1 VSRYLIV
8 NADDFGFSSG
18 INRGI
23 VECFERG
30 IVTSASLMVDQ
41 PGAEEAAAYSRAH
54 PELGVGL
61 HIELPRPPV
70 LRLGSRLG
78 RRAAA
83 TASAEL
89 RRQLSR
95 FHRLVGRDPTHLD
108 SHRHRHRHEPVRS
121 VVVEAAH
128 ELGVPVRHFDPLV
141 KQCPDFYGQSY
152 GRIYSTKPNLDAIGV
167 DFLVNLLETLG
178 PGITE
183 LCCHPGYADDLELP
197 FRKEPY
203 RGERALEVRTLCDE
217 RVRAAVDR
225 AGIRLRSFSDIAA
238 LRGRLSGQEPQRSTR
253 NQST

>member
-8 NADDFGFSSG
+8 NADDFGLSPG
-18 INRGI
+18 INRGV
-23 VECFERG
+23 VECYERG

-61 HIELPRPPV
+61 HIELPRRPV

-95 FHRLVGRDPTHLD
+95 FRRLVGRNPTHLD
-108 SHRHRHRHEPVRS
+108 SHRHRHRHEPARS
-121 VVVEAAH
+121 VVVDTAD

-141 KQCPDFYGQSY
+141 NQCLDFYGQAY

-167 DFLVNLLETLG
+167 DFLVDLLEALG
-178 PGITE
+178 PGVTE

-203 RGERALEVRTLCDE
+203 RGERALEVLTLCDE
-217 RVRAAVDR
+217 RVRLAVDR
-225 AGIRLRSFSDIAA
+225 LGMTLCTFRDLGASHR
-238 LRGRLSGQEPQRSTR
+238 
-253 NQST
+253 